1 MSINNANLHK
11 AKEMKND
18 EFYTR
23 FEDISA
29 EVRRYKDQLKGK
41 VIYCPCDWDESFK
54 QVVCYE
60 DGTANEKIVKKL
72 KSTKCNFIS
81 FLVSHAEDYG
91 IKKIIAS
98 GYNPATEKGIRFQDA
113 DYTGVDIVITNP
125 PFSQFREFIE
135 TMFKHDLKFLV
146 IGSLNAITYKE
157 CFGHIKDNEM
167 WLGYAKSIS
176 GFNCPDGSVQSTAC
190 LWYTNLEVSYRHDK
204 MILTEEY
211 SPEKYPKYDNYDAI
225 EVSKQIL
232 IPEDYDGVMGV
243 PIRFLQN
250 YNPDQFEIV
259 DALNRYALLD
269 IQGTNEKVKQ
279 AHSHSCNINGKATYF
294 RILIKRK
301 GGVLNANDD

>member
-1 MSINNANLHK
+1 MSSKNAKLHK
-11 AKEMKND
+11 AKEVKND
-18 EFYTR
+18 EFYTK

-41 VIYCPCDWDESFK
+41 VIYCPCDWDLSFER
-54 QVVCYE
+54 VVCYE
-60 DGTANEKIVKKL
+60 EGAKNKEIVDLL
-72 KSTKCNFIS
+72 KSTKCEFVR
-81 FLVSHAEDYG
+81 FLVSHADDYG

-98 GYNPATEKGIRFQDA
+98 GYDPATEQGIRFQDA
-113 DYTGVDIVITNP
+113 DYSEVDIVITNP
-125 PFSQFREFIE
+125 PFSQFREFIDV
-135 TMFKHDLKFLV
+135 MFQNDLKFLV

-157 CFGHIKDNEM
+157 CFTHIKNNEM

-176 GFNCPDGSVQSTAC
+176 GFNRPDGTEQSTAC

-211 SPEKYPKYDNYDAI
+211 SQKKYPKYDNYDAI
-225 EVSKQIL
+225 EVSKQKL

-259 DALNRYALLD
+259 RFRKGNDGKDL
-269 IQGTNEKVKQ
+269 
-279 AHSHSCNINGKATYF
+279 SINGKCPVF
-294 RILIKRK
+294 
-301 GGVLNANDD
+301 